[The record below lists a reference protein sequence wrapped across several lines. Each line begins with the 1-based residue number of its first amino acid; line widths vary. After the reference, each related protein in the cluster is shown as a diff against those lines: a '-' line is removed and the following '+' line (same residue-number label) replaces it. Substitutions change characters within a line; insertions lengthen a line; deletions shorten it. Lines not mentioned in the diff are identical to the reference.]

1 MSTDQTTSESTS
13 PKQTVAN
20 AIVEGIRAG
29 KLELPVIPQVAS
41 KIFSLTNDPN
51 ADMNELSKLI
61 HGDQSIASH
70 VLRIANSA
78 TYTSGEPIVSLQQAV
93 TRLGM
98 KLLGE
103 IAIAVSIQ
111 SDIFKAPGFEAQ
123 IKALLKHALA
133 AAAYGREIA
142 KKRRRN
148 VEGQFLCGLLHSV
161 GKPICLQL
169 IATIQ
174 KTRGIELSDG
184 DVSQVVHALQQKI
197 ATKVAIDWKL
207 PKQLQITTVFFNKY
221 EGAPSFK
228 DESAA
233 TYLSQ
238 LLASWLTKPLK
249 YDPAKLEK
257 DPAFEYLNFYPDDVQ
272 DLLAKKDDV
281 KAVVAAMEL

>member
-1 MSTDQTTSESTS
+1 MSTNPHETDSYS
-13 PKQTVAN
+13 PKQIVAN
-20 AIVEGIRAG
+20 AIIEGIRSG

-51 ADMNELSKLI
+51 ADMKELSKLI

-78 TYTSGEPIVSLQQAV
+78 SYTSGEPIVSLQQAV

-111 SDIFKAPGFEAQ
+111 SDIFKAPGFEAH
-123 IKALLKHALA
+123 IKGLLKHALA
-133 AAAYGREIA
+133 SAAYGREIA
-142 KKRRRN
+142 RKRRRN

-169 IATIQ
+169 ISTVQ
-174 KTRGIELSDG
+174 KRKEITLADREVAQIVGMLHS
-184 DVSQVVHALQQKI
+184 KI

-207 PKQLQITTVFFNKY
+207 PKQLQVTTVFFSKY
-221 EGAPSFK
+221 EGAPNFK

-238 LLASWLTKPLK
+238 LLASWLIS
-249 YDPAKLEK
+249 PAKLNAIELAK
-257 DPAFEYLNFYPDDVQ
+257 DPVLEFLNLYPDDFQ
-272 DLLAKKDDV
+272 DLLQKKDDV
-281 KAVVAAMEL
+281 KSVVAAMEL